1 VLTRRAADTQFW
13 LAYDLLTRLPAVHP
27 AMDRGLLDEPRARVL
42 SEWTNELSPE
52 QARALC
58 AELLPRAMEL
68 TTGQLIEQIKK
79 LAIAL
84 DPGVG
89 AAPV

>member
-1 VLTRRAADTQFW
+1 MPSALVLTRRAADVQFC
-13 LAYDLLTRLPAVHP
+13 LAYDLLTRLPAVHA
-27 AMDRGLLDEPRARVL
+27 AMDSVLLDEPHARVL

-52 QARALC
+52 QTRALC

-84 DPGVG
+84 DPE
-89 AAPV
+89 